1 MGEGES
7 VMERKLRWGI
17 LGCANIAVKSVIPGI
32 QQSQYNEV
40 VAIASRDMVKSQ
52 QTAAMLHIPQA
63 YGSYEELLADPSI
76 DAVYIPLPNHL
87 HKEWT
92 IQAARHGKHVLCE
105 KPIALDSE
113 SAAAMAA
120 ECEKAHVQLVEA
132 YMYAHHPRYSLLKEY
147 IRDGAIGELRA
158 IHGEFTFN
166 NASDLNNVRYRRD
179 WGGGSIYDVGC
190 YPIHAA
196 RLLLGMEPEAATVHA
211 YFSPEHDDVDMM
223 ASGLIEFPGS
233 IGLTFQCGM
242 WASGKDTLVMIGTEG
257 RIEVPAAFVPKS
269 AADSS
274 FYIVKGNE
282 RTEIQAPHVNQYAIQ
297 ADDFAGMILRGEASK
312 LRSDDSV
319 RNMRV
324 IDACLQ
330 SARSKQR
337 VII

>member
-1 MGEGES
+1 
-7 VMERKLRWGI
+7 MERKLRWGI

-40 VAIASRDMVKSQ
+40 VAIASRDIVKSK
-52 QTAAMLHIPQA
+52 QTAEKLRIPQA
-63 YGSYEELLADPSI
+63 YGSYEELLADSSI

-120 ECEKAHVQLVEA
+120 ECEKNHVQLAEA
-132 YMYAHHPRYSLLKEY
+132 FMYAHHPRYSMLKEQL
-147 IRDGAIGELRA
+147 DGGVIGELRA

-166 NASDLNNVRYRRD
+166 NAQDASNVRYRRD

-196 RLLLGMEPEAATVHA
+196 RILLGNEPEAVTVHA
-211 YFSPEHDDVDMM
+211 FFSQIHDEVDMM
-223 ASGLIEFPGS
+223 ASGLIEFPNS

-242 WASGKDTLVMIGTEG
+242 WAEGKNTLVIIGSEG
-257 RIEVPAAFVPKS
+257 RIEVPAAFVPN
-269 AADSS
+269 ADASS
-274 FYIVKGNE
+274 NFFIIKGDE
-282 RTEIQAPHVNQYAIQ
+282 RIEIQAPRVNQYAVQ
-297 ADDFAGMILRGEASK
+297 ADDFAAMILKGEASK
-312 LRSDDSV
+312 LPLDDSV

-324 IDACLQ
+324 IDACLK
-330 SARSKQR
+330 SARNKIR
-337 VII
+337 VTL